1 MLRFTIA
8 RRCSFPSPLSS
19 RLSTRNRPATIADSP
34 EPESCGCRAL
44 DVSPPPPSLV
54 PVSPGSVS
62 EFAAGGRLRPKQRR
76 LLHRVGCPNF
86 RPSSLVLPSRR
97 FPNLHAISGPP
108 AGRRHGPIR
117 VVLYDRRSAH
127 QYGAAIFITYHPISK
142 TDTHAFL
149 TSRLIYIVRLAV
161 FGGPGPR
168 AHYV

>member
-1 MLRFTIA
+1 M
-8 RRCSFPSPLSS
+8 
-19 RLSTRNRPATIADSP
+19 
-34 EPESCGCRAL
+34 
-44 DVSPPPPSLV
+44 
-54 PVSPGSVS
+54 SPGSVS

-149 TSRLIYIVRLAV
+149 TSRLIYIVLPCSMTSLCPHADSLCPQVLSLVCRVASCSISSSSLSSRQCRSTSAARLQ
-161 FGGPGPR
+161 PMDR
-168 AHYV
+168 